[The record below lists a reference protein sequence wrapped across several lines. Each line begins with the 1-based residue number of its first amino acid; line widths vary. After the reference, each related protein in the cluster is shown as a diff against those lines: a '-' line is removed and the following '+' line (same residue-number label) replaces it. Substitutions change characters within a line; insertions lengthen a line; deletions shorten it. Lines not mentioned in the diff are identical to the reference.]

1 MNAINTI
8 ICNHLSAIANRAIA
22 DRNLTYFP
30 GTYTAKHLDA
40 LTDIRPQ
47 WNEQLRDKTVSVIID
62 NRKLLECV
70 HRDIFNELCDHGG
83 GELTFEFVEVK
94 ADEPTPE
101 PAAPSPAPVVA
112 MPTPEKPKDEH
123 PKKKMTLKRKKK
135 TEEPAAPAV
144 DGDTRPAAPA
154 KPMPYDVN
162 LDGQKVI
169 EKNKSGKAVE
179 VERTLLPLNERFCI
193 FVNAEK
199 TMTRLYLHLT
209 PTVKMFVGATKGVP
223 TEETLPTKY
232 TTIAYDGI
240 RTAIDKGAIKCE
252 PYMVEA
258 YELAGDSNFA
268 AEIKSLIK

>member
-70 HRDIFNELCDHGG
+70 HRDIFNELCNHGG

-101 PAAPSPAPVVA
+101 PAAPSPSPATVVA
-112 MPTPEKPKDEH
+112 MPTPEKTKDEQ
-123 PKKKMTLKRKKK
+123 PKNKVTLKKK
-135 TEEPAAPAV
+135 TKPAAPTA
-144 DGDTRPAAPA
+144 PKAAA

-169 EKNKSGKAVE
+169 EKNKNGKAVE

-258 YELAGDSNFA
+258 YELAGDSNFS
-268 AEIKSLIK
+268 AELKSLIK